1 MARVLYAGD
10 DDVSA
15 RAAPV
20 HSVAQPV
27 TTGQQRTPES
37 RIEDVLEQNRQR
49 VLPQSTATTTGHA
62 TAGQAVQRPMA
73 TPTLAKPT
81 AQLADN
87 PALVSE
93 FEKILE
99 AEMASNAASASA
111 ARTAAQPTLNP
122 TQTAAMSGQAHPVA
136 KSREETEAEM
146 ARLLGEI
153 AANRK
158 A

>member
-1 MARVLYAGD
+1 
-10 DDVSA
+10 
-15 RAAPV
+15 
-20 HSVAQPV
+20 
-27 TTGQQRTPES
+27 
-37 RIEDVLEQNRQR
+37 
-49 VLPQSTATTTGHA
+49 
-62 TAGQAVQRPMA
+62 VQRPMA